1 MHKPISLLTLE
12 TVWPPV
18 NLKERVLR
26 GDAAVC
32 LTVNGSGWGGTED
45 RCSKG
50 KMLLIAQP
58 GGLGQLRK
66 PLVTE
71 TKKKHILPGGKEEN
85 GIISLFI
92 TNRVHRKILLYYF
105 VHFSCR
111 NSSEPTKFANINRLQ
126 SAIKLDLYEWGSA
139 EFAELLKSFHSFCKR
154 YNLAAS
160 ISYHK

>member
-26 GDAAVC
+26 GDAGVF
-32 LTVNGSGWGGTED
+32 LTVNGSGWGGAED
-45 RCSKG
+45 WCSKG

-71 TKKKHILPGGKEEN
+71 TKKHILPRGKEEN
-85 GIISLFI
+85 SSISLFI
-92 TNRVHRKILLYYF
+92 TNGVHWKILLYYF
-105 VHFSCR
+105 VHISY
-111 NSSEPTKFANINRLQ
+111 KNRLQ
-126 SAIKLDLYEWGSA
+126 IAIKFDLYEWGSA